1 MKKILYFYSV
11 ASPFAHLGNKRLI
24 EISKKYSVEIIEK
37 PIDLVGKVFVAT
49 GGVPVPQRHISRQNY
64 RLLELKRWGEFLN
77 IKINQKPKFFPPKDP
92 HTPAL
97 FCIASIDMGIKIEF
111 GMKVLEQLWAQEND
125 ISNLETLKL
134 IANDLKINF
143 EDLNKLAMSDKIKNI
158 YEANTQEAINMNIFG
173 VPTYIYNNEMFWGQD
188 RLELLEYSLK
198 KIKTLFDEGKF
209 NQ

>member
-125 ISNLETLKL
+125 ISNLETLKF

-188 RLELLEYSLK
+188 RLELLEHSLK
-198 KIKTLFDEGKF
+198 K
-209 NQ
+209 N

>member
-11 ASPFAHLGNKRLI
+11 ASRFAYLGNKRLT

-198 KIKTLFDEGKF
+198 K
-209 NQ
+209 N

>member
-11 ASPFAHLGNKRLI
+11 VSPWSYLGIKRLK
-24 EISKKYSVEIIEK
+24 EISKKYSAQIIEK

-49 GGVPVPQRHISRQNY
+49 GGTPVPQRHISRQNY

-92 HTPAL
+92 HLPAL
-97 FCIASIDMGIKIEF
+97 FCLASIDMGIDMDF
-111 GMKVLEQLWAQEND
+111 SSKVLEHLWVKEND
-125 ISNLETLKL
+125 ISNIDTLKL
-134 IANDLKINF
+134 IADDLKISF
-143 EDLNKLAMSDKIKNI
+143 EELNKLATSDKIKKI

-173 VPTYIYNNEMFWGQD
+173 VPSYIYNNEIFWGQD

-198 KIKTLFDEGKF
+198 K
-209 NQ
+209 N

>member
-198 KIKTLFDEGKF
+198 K
-209 NQ
+209 N

>member
-125 ISNLETLKL
+125 ISNLDTLKL

-198 KIKTLFDEGKF
+198 K
-209 NQ
+209 N